1 MQILKISVYGKNG
14 ERRDVDLKP
23 SQVNIITGAS
33 KKGKSS
39 LIDIVEYCLGS
50 SECTVAE
57 GHIRQT
63 VSWYAVLLKFP
74 DTEVF
79 IARAAP
85 RQGQKSNSA
94 SHMLI
99 ANDIEVPEYSELE
112 NSTNINSVVEF
123 LTRKIGIPEQIT
135 EVPEEQTRS
144 SIQVGFKHSRFYLF
158 QGQDEVAA
166 KRTLFHRQ
174 AEPHIPQAIK
184 DTLPYFMGAAED
196 DRLSELEK
204 LRNLKRDKAR
214 LLKRIQEIESIRGEG
229 LQKGFD
235 LLAEASGAG
244 LYEGNLIPSDSE
256 LLAILQR
263 LSSWAP
269 SQSRP
274 DDIEGDPLYELDKKY
289 RQYSEEKIV
298 VRSRLRAAQEYAG
311 SIDGFEGELS
321 EQSLRLQSI
330 GLYKKLTPSA
340 ACPICEAVHEE
351 VTKAETIIYSSVE
364 ELNLK
369 LEGVTRNKPRITT
382 YLNTLREEDKQLA
395 DNIKKSRDAMEVL
408 RNKDVELATKAQR
421 DDRKS
426 RVVGRISL
434 YLESVDWSDDASPLQ
449 DKLNIVVPQI
459 VKLEE
464 QLDPTVL
471 KERLESQLSCV
482 AEDMTK
488 WARELGLEHSEH
500 PIRLDASKLTVV
512 AETPYGRTPLY
523 RMGSGENWVGYHLV
537 AYLALAKWFI
547 EQKRPVG
554 RFIFFD
560 QPTQVYFPSDQAV
573 TGSLDEISDDED
585 REAVK
590 RMFIWI
596 FKVVSQLSPELQ
608 VIITD
613 HADIDEE
620 WFQSAVAD
628 TKWRGDEALIP
639 KHWYDKKDED

>member
-1 MQILKISVYGKNG
+1 MQILKISIYGRNR
-14 ERRDVDLKP
+14 ERRDVDLKQ

-57 GHIRQT
+57 GHIKQT
-63 VSWYAVLLKFP
+63 VSWYAVLLQFP

-85 RQGQKSNSA
+85 MQGLKSNSA
-94 SHMLI
+94 CHMLI
-99 ANDIEVPEYSELE
+99 AKNIEVPEYTGLE
-112 NSTNINSVVEF
+112 NSTNINSVVDF
-123 LTRKIGIPEQIT
+123 LTRKTGIPEQIT
-135 EVPEEQTRS
+135 EVPIDQTRS
-144 SIQVGFKHSRFYLF
+144 SIQVGFKHSRYYLF

-166 KRTLFHRQ
+166 KRILFHRQ

-204 LRNLKRDKAR
+204 LRNLKRDRAR
-214 LLKRIQEIESIRGEG
+214 LVKRIQEIESIKGEG
-229 LQKGFD
+229 LQRGFV
-235 LLAEASGAG
+235 LLAEAATAG
-244 LYEGNLIPSDSE
+244 LYNDNLIPSDRE
-256 LLAILQR
+256 LLTVLQR
-263 LSSWAP
+263 ISNWAP
-269 SQSRP
+269 SQSNEEEL
-274 DDIEGDPLYELDKKY
+274 EGDPLYELDKQY
-289 RQYSEEKIV
+289 RQFLEDKKAI
-298 VRSRLRAAQEYAG
+298 RSRLRAAREYAG
-311 SIDGFEGELS
+311 SIGGFEGELN

-330 GLYKKLTPSA
+330 GLYKKLTPSTV
-340 ACPICEAVHEE
+340 CPICKTEHEE
-351 VTKAETIIYSSVE
+351 IQKAEAIIYASVA
-364 ELNLK
+364 ELESK
-369 LEGVTRNKPRITT
+369 LEGVSRNKPRITS
-382 YLNTLREEDKQLA
+382 YLNILKEQDKRLA
-395 DNIKKSRDAMEVL
+395 ENIKKTRDAMSVL
-408 RNKDVELATKAQR
+408 RREDVELATKAHL

-434 YLESVDWSDDASPLQ
+434 YLESVNFCDDTVSLQ
-449 DKLNIVVPQI
+449 DKLNLIVPQI
-459 VKLEE
+459 EQLEE
-464 QLDPTVL
+464 QLDPEAL

-482 AEDMTK
+482 AEDMTR

-500 PIRLDASKLTVV
+500 PIRLDVSMLTVV
-512 AETPYGRTPLY
+512 AETAHGRIPLY

-560 QPTQVYFPSDQAV
+560 QPTQVYFPSDQDI
-573 TGSLDEISDDED
+573 TGSLNEISDDED

-590 RMFIWI
+590 RMFEWI
-596 FKVVSQLSPELQ
+596 FKVVSELSPELQ

-613 HADIDEE
+613 HADIDED
-620 WFQSAVAD
+620 WFQAAVAD

-639 KHWYDKKDED
+639 KHWYEEKDKV

>member
-1 MQILKISVYGKNG
+1 MQILKISIYGKNR

-63 VSWYAVLLKFP
+63 VAWYAVLLQFP

-85 RQGQKSNSA
+85 LQGQKSNSA
-94 SHMLI
+94 CHMLI

-112 NSTNINSVVEF
+112 NSTNINSVVDF
-123 LTRKIGIPEQIT
+123 LTRKVGIPEQIT
-135 EVPEEQTRS
+135 EIPEEQTRS

-204 LRNLKRDKAR
+204 LRNLKRDKVR

-235 LLAEASGAG
+235 LLSEASSAG

-263 LSSWAP
+263 ISSWSP
-269 SQSRP
+269 SQSREEEL
-274 DDIEGDPLYELDKKY
+274 EGDPFYELDKQY
-289 RQYSEEKIV
+289 RQFSEGKKVI
-298 VRSRLRAAQEYAG
+298 RSRLRAAREYAG
-311 SIDGFEGELS
+311 SIGGFEGELN

-330 GLYKKLTPSA
+330 GLYKKLSPGTV
-340 ACPICEAVHEE
+340 CPICETEHEE
-351 VTKAETIIYSSVE
+351 IKKAETIIYSSVA
-364 ELNLK
+364 ELNSK
-369 LEGVTRNKPRITT
+369 LEGVSRNKPRITS
-382 YLNTLREEDKQLA
+382 YLNTLRDEDKRLA
-395 DNIKKSRDAMEVL
+395 DNIKKTRDAMEVL
-408 RNKDVELATKAQR
+408 RKEDVELATKAHL
-421 DDRKS
+421 DDRRS

-434 YLESVDWSDDASPLQ
+434 YLESVDWSDDTSSLQ
-449 DKLNIVVPQI
+449 DKLNIIAPQI
-459 VKLEE
+459 EQLEE
-464 QLDPTVL
+464 QLDPTAL

-482 AEDMTK
+482 GEDMTR

-500 PIRLDASKLTVV
+500 PIRLDVSKLTVV
-512 AETPYGRTPLY
+512 AETPHGRTPLY
-523 RMGSGENWVGYHLV
+523 RMGSGENWVGYHLI

-560 QPTQVYFPSDQAV
+560 QPSQVYFPSDQAV
-573 TGSLDEISDDED
+573 TGSLDEINDDED
-585 REAVK
+585 RKAVK
-590 RMFIWI
+590 RMFEWI
-596 FKVVSQLSPELQ
+596 FKVVSELSPDLQ

-620 WFQSAVAD
+620 WFQAAIAD
-628 TKWRGDEALIP
+628 TKWRGNEALIP
-639 KHWYDKKDED
+639 RHWYE

>member
-1 MQILKISVYGKNG
+1 MQILKISIYGKNE

-63 VSWYAVLLKFP
+63 VSWYAVLLQFP

-85 RQGQKSNSA
+85 MQGQKSNTA
-94 SHMLI
+94 CHMLI
-99 ANDIEVPEYSELE
+99 ANIIEVPEYTELE
-112 NSTNINSVVEF
+112 NSTNINSVVDF
-123 LTRKIGIPEQIT
+123 LTRKVGIPEQIT

-144 SIQVGFKHSRFYLF
+144 RIQVGFKHSRFYLF

-204 LRNLKRDKAR
+204 LRNLKRDRAR
-214 LLKRIQEIESIRGEG
+214 LFKRIQEIDGIRGEG

-235 LLAEASGAG
+235 LLTEASSAG

-256 LLAILQR
+256 LLATLRRIG
-263 LSSWAP
+263 SWVP
-269 SQSRP
+269 SQSREEEL
-274 DDIEGDPLYELDKKY
+274 EGDPFYELDKKY
-289 RQYSEEKIV
+289 RQYSDGKKVI
-298 VRSRLRAAQEYAG
+298 RSRLRAAKEYAG
-311 SIDGFEGELS
+311 SIGGFEGELN

-330 GLYKKLTPSA
+330 GLYKKLTPDSV
-340 ACPICEAVHEE
+340 CPICETEHEE
-351 VTKAETIIYSSVE
+351 IKKAETIIYSSVA
-364 ELNLK
+364 ELNSK
-369 LEGVTRNKPRITT
+369 LEGVSRNKPRITS
-382 YLNTLREEDKQLA
+382 YLNTLQDEDKRLA
-395 DNIKKSRDAMEVL
+395 DNIKKTRDAMEML
-408 RNKDVELATKAQR
+408 RKEDVELATKVHL
-421 DDRKS
+421 DDRRS

-434 YLESVDWSDDASPLQ
+434 YLESVDWSDDTSSLQ
-449 DKLNIVVPQI
+449 NKLNIIVPQI
-459 VKLEE
+459 EQLEE
-464 QLDPTVL
+464 QLDPTAL

-482 AEDMTK
+482 GEDMTR

-500 PIRLDASKLTVV
+500 PIRLDVSKLTVV

-590 RMFIWI
+590 RMFVWI
-596 FKVVSQLSPELQ
+596 FKVVSELSPELQ

-620 WFQSAVAD
+620 WFQAAVAD

-639 KHWYDKKDED
+639 RHWYE

>member
-1 MQILKISVYGKNG
+1 MQILKISIYGKNG

-63 VSWYAVLLKFP
+63 VSWYAVLLQFS
-74 DTEVF
+74 DTEMF

-85 RQGQKSNSA
+85 MQGQKSNA
-94 SHMLI
+94 ACHMLI

-123 LTRKIGIPEQIT
+123 LTRKVGIPEQIT

-235 LLAEASGAG
+235 LLAEASSAG

-256 LLAILQR
+256 LLTILQR
-263 LSSWAP
+263 ICSWAP
-269 SQSRP
+269 SQSGE
-274 DDIEGDPLYELDKKY
+274 DELEGDPFYELDKQY
-289 RQYSEEKIV
+289 QQYSEGKKVI
-298 VRSRLRAAQEYAG
+298 RSRLRAAKEYAG
-311 SIDGFEGELS
+311 SIGGFEGELN

-330 GLYKKLTPSA
+330 GLYKKITPDTV
-340 ACPICEAVHEE
+340 CPICETVHED
-351 VTKAETIIYSSVE
+351 VKKAEEIIYSSVA
-364 ELNLK
+364 ELNSK

-382 YLNTLREEDKQLA
+382 YLNTLREEDKRLA
-395 DNIKKSRDAMEVL
+395 DNIKKMRDAMEVL
-408 RNKDVELATKAQR
+408 RKEDVELATKVHL

-434 YLESVDWSDDASPLQ
+434 YLESVDWSDDTSSLQ
-449 DKLNIVVPQI
+449 DKLDIIEPQI
-459 VKLEE
+459 EELEE

-500 PIRLDASKLTVV
+500 PIRLDVSQLTVV
-512 AETPYGRTPLY
+512 AETPFGRRPLY

-573 TGSLDEISDDED
+573 TGSLDEMSDDED

-590 RMFIWI
+590 RMFMWI
-596 FKVVSQLSPELQ
+596 FKVVSELSPELQ
-608 VIITD
+608 VIISD

-620 WFQSAVAD
+620 WFQAAVAD

-639 KHWYDKKDED
+639 KHWFE

>member
-1 MQILKISVYGKNG
+1 MKILKISIYGKNR

-57 GHIRQT
+57 GHIRKY
-63 VSWYAVLLKFP
+63 VAWYAVLLQFP

-85 RQGQKSNSA
+85 MQGQKSSSA
-94 SHMLI
+94 CHMLI
-99 ANDIEVPEYSELE
+99 ANEIEVPEYSELE
-112 NSTNINSVVEF
+112 NSTNISSIVDF
-123 LTRKIGIPEQIT
+123 LTRKVGIPEQIT

-204 LRNLKRDKAR
+204 LRNLKRDRAR
-214 LLKRIQEIESIRGEG
+214 LVKRIQEIKSIRGEG
-229 LQKGFD
+229 LQRGFD
-235 LLAEASGAG
+235 LLAEASSAG
-244 LYEGNLIPSDSE
+244 LYEGNIIPGDSE

-263 LSSWAP
+263 ISSWTP
-269 SQSRP
+269 SQSREEEL
-274 DDIEGDPLYELDKKY
+274 EGDLFYELDKQY
-289 RQYSEEKIV
+289 RKLSEGKKVI
-298 VRSRLRAAQEYAG
+298 RSRLRAAREYAG
-311 SIDGFEGELS
+311 SIGGFEGELN

-330 GLYKKLTPSA
+330 GLYKKSTPA
-340 ACPICEAVHEE
+340 TVCPICETEHEE
-351 VTKAETIIYSSVE
+351 IQKAEMIINSSVA
-364 ELNLK
+364 ELDSK
-369 LEGVTRNKPRITT
+369 LEGVSRNKPRITS
-382 YLNTLREEDKQLA
+382 YLNTLQDEDKRLA
-395 DNIKKSRDAMEVL
+395 DSIKKTRDAMEVL
-408 RNKDVELATKAQR
+408 RKEDIELATKAHL

-434 YLESVDWSDDASPLQ
+434 YIESVDWSDDTSSLQ
-449 DKLNIVVPQI
+449 DKLNIIVPQI
-459 VKLEE
+459 EQLEE
-464 QLDPTVL
+464 QLDPTEL
-471 KERLESQLSCV
+471 KERLESQLSCI

-500 PIRLDASKLTVV
+500 PIRLDISKLTVV
-512 AETPYGRTPLY
+512 AETPHGRTPLY

-547 EQKRPVG
+547 GQKRPVG

-560 QPTQVYFPSDQAV
+560 QPTQVYFPSDQAI
-573 TGSLDEISDDED
+573 TGSLDEISNDED

-590 RMFIWI
+590 RMFEWI
-596 FKVVSQLSPELQ
+596 FKVVSELSPELQ

-620 WFQSAVAD
+620 WFQVAIAD

-639 KHWYDKKDED
+639 IHWYE